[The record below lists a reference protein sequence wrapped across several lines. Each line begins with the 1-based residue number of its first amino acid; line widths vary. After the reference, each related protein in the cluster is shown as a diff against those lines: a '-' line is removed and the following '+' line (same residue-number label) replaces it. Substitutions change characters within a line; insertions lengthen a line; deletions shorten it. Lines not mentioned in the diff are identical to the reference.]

1 MSKEVNMFEYAT
13 RNKLRFPYKGQISVE
28 DLWDLSL
35 SSLDAVFKGLNK
47 QLKTAKEESLLE
59 IKSKEDEVLEIQIDI
74 VKYIVAVKQGE
85 AKDRLQA
92 KENKEKKE
100 KLLGILADKENEEYK
115 NMTADEIR
123 KLIAEL

>member
-1 MSKEVNMFEYAT
+1 MSKEMNMFEYAT

-35 SSLDAVFKGLNK
+35 SSLDAVFKNLNK

-59 IKSKEDEVLEIQIDI
+59 TKSKEDEVLEIQIDI
-74 VKYIVAVKQGE
+74 VKYIVAVKQTE
-85 AKDRLQA
+85 AKVKLQA

-100 KLLGILADKENEEYK
+100 KLLAILADKEKEEYQ
-115 NMTADEIR
+115 NMSADEIR
-123 KLIAEL
+123 KLISEM

>member
-1 MSKEVNMFEYAT
+1 MSKEMNMFEYAT

-35 SSLDAVFKGLNK
+35 SSLDAVFKNLNK

-59 IKSKEDEVLEIQIDI
+59 TKSKEDEVLEIRIDI
-74 VKYIVAVKQGE
+74 VKYIVAVKQTE
-85 AKDRLQA
+85 AKVKLQA

-100 KLLGILADKENEEYK
+100 KLLAILADKEKEEYQ
-115 NMTADEIR
+115 NMSADEIR
-123 KLIAEL
+123 KLISEM

>member
-1 MSKEVNMFEYAT
+1 MSKKVNMFEYAT

-28 DLWDLSL
+28 DLWDLPL

-59 IKSKEDEVLEIQIDI
+59 TKSKEDEVLEIQIDI
-74 VKYIVAVKQGE
+74 VKYIVAVKQTE
-85 AKDRLQA
+85 AKVRLQA

-100 KLLGILADKENEEYK
+100 KLLAILEDKENEEYK
-115 NMTADEIR
+115 NMSADEIR

>member
-1 MSKEVNMFEYAT
+1 MTKEMNMFEYAT

-59 IKSKEDEVLEIQIDI
+59 TKSKEDEVLEIQIDI
-74 VKYIVAVKQGE
+74 VKYIVAVKQTE
-85 AKDRLQA
+85 AKVKLQA

-100 KLLGILADKENEEYK
+100 KLLAILEDKENEEYK
-115 NMTADEIR
+115 NMSADEIR

>member
-28 DLWDLSL
+28 DLWDLPL

-59 IKSKEDEVLEIQIDI
+59 TKSKEDEVLEIQIDI
-74 VKYIVAVKQGE
+74 VKYIVAVKQTE
-85 AKDRLQA
+85 AKVKLQA

-100 KLLGILADKENEEYK
+100 KLLAILEDKENEEYK
-115 NMTADEIR
+115 NMSADEIR